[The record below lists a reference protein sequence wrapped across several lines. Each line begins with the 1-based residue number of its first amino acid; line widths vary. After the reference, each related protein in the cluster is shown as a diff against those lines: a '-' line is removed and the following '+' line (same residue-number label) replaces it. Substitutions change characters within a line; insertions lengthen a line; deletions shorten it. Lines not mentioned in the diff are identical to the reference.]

1 MNADKYSQILSH
13 HAKKHLFGDDFI
25 NNGDLKH
32 TAKAVDSYPGH
43 RQVLK
48 QYGIILTGIGGES
61 QPTSQKRALNVFQ
74 DKKKVL
80 TLNSR
85 NLHFKALVFSFS
97 FLPRCGHI

>member
-48 QYGIILTGIGGES
+48 QYGIILTGIGGKS
-61 QPTSQKRALNVFQ
+61 QPTSQKKSVKCLSRQ
-74 DKKKVL
+74 KKSTYSKL
-80 TLNSR
+80 PKS
-85 NLHFKALVFSFS
+85 SF
-97 FLPRCGHI
+97 